1 LAFSILCLPA
11 LDLWAQEEEVVH
23 TVKKG
28 DTLWDISNKYLK
40 TPWSWPLVWSNNEAI
55 TNPHLIYPGD
65 KVVITYKDG
74 AYRITIVPADGGEPR
89 GYTLQEIADHTGK
102 TMVLSPNYAC
112 YLYKD
117 GAYRITIVPA
127 DGGEPRG
134 YTLQEIADHTGKTMV
149 LSPNYACYLY
159 KDAKYTGEGT
169 VAGKQDSGE
178 FSSVDDMILIKMSQ
192 PTSSKGVAILTPL
205 KVIKKKDA
213 TLGYV
218 YKVIG
223 LAEVKD
229 TPSGLVRARI
239 TYANQEIKKGD
250 IVTDNISDLK
260 PLTIR
265 LSQPALSTD
274 GIILDYSGGIA
285 GSSAADIIF
294 TDIGASHGLKPG
306 SLVNIYKPYTVKDE
320 GTVEDYCGLALVIQ
334 SLDSSAM
341 AVVLESTDILQKGYP
356 VKAR

>member
-117 GAYRITIVPA
+117 
-127 DGGEPRG
+127 
-134 YTLQEIADHTGKTMV
+134 
-149 LSPNYACYLY
+149 
-159 KDAKYTGEGT
+159 AKYTGEGT

-213 TLGYV
+213 TLGYA

-265 LSQPALSTD
+265 LSQPALSSD

-306 SLVNIYKPYTVKDE
+306 SLVNIYKPYTVKDV

-341 AVVLESTDILQKGYP
+341 AVVLESTDILEKGYR

>member
-1 LAFSILCLPA
+1 MKKTIPLLLAFSILCLPA

-23 TVKKG
+23 TVVKG

-65 KVVITYKDG
+65 KVIISFRDG
-74 AYRITIVPADGGEPR
+74 AYRITI
-89 GYTLQEIADHTGK
+89 I
-102 TMVLSPNYAC
+102 
-112 YLYKD
+112 
-117 GAYRITIVPA
+117 PA

-159 KDAKYTGEGT
+159 KDATYTGEGT
-169 VAGKQDSGE
+169 VVGKQDSGD
-178 FSSVDDMILIKMSQ
+178 FSSVDDVILIKMSQ
-192 PTSSKGVAILTPL
+192 PTTSKGVAILTPL
-205 KVIKKKDA
+205 KVIKKKNA
-213 TLGYV
+213 IIGYA

-223 LAEVKD
+223 LAEIKD
-229 TPSGLVRARI
+229 APSGFVRARV

-265 LSQPALSTD
+265 LSQPSLASD
-274 GIILDYSGGIA
+274 GIILDFVGGVA
-285 GSSAADIIF
+285 GSSAADIVF
-294 TDIGASHGLKPG
+294 MDIGASQGLTPG
-306 SLVNIYKPYTVKDE
+306 SLVNIYKTLTIKDV
-320 GTVEDYCGLALVIQ
+320 GTIEDYCGLGLVLQ
-334 SLDSSAM
+334 TLDSSAM
-341 AVVLESTDILQKGYP
+341 AVVMESKDMLKKGYP